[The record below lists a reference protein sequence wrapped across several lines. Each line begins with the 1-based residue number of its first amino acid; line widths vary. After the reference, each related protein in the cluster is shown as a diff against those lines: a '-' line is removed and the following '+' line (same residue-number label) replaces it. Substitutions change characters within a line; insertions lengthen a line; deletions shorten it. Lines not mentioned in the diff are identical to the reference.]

1 MRHRPLIYFFYSS
14 CAIQNFRYEPF
25 IYLILMV
32 SDSTSETVAQRIDAL
47 LLRIEDYLHS
57 RHVVF
62 QEELKKTALM
72 ADLVDVTLWA
82 EEGNGKVSREII
94 TVPGQIFEPG
104 TDRYAKLLEYIAVCL
119 NIRGETLGIQR
130 IGIETSPELNTDR
143 LINDVKEYFER
154 EFFKYK

>member
-1 MRHRPLIYFFYSS
+1 
-14 CAIQNFRYEPF
+14 
-25 IYLILMV
+25 MV

-47 LLRIEDYLHS
+47 LLRIGDDLQSH
-57 RHVVF
+57 HVVF
-62 QEELKKTALM
+62 REELKKTALM

-82 EEGNGKVSREII
+82 EEGNGKVSCEII
-94 TVPGQIFEPG
+94 TVPNQIFRPG

-119 NIRGETLGIQR
+119 NIRGETPGIRR

-154 EFFKYK
+154 EFFKCEWIDTIIIFCL